1 MVLREKYSNYEN
13 SLMNLNLEALS
24 QRRQSLS
31 LKFAKSGMKYDKL
44 NDLLPLN
51 EKVHG
56 MKTRE
61 CEKYKTNHANT
72 ERLKTGSVITM
83 QKYLNEEHRQN
94 TKRNCG

>member
-1 MVLREKYSNYEN
+1 M
-13 SLMNLNLEALS
+13 
-24 QRRQSLS
+24 
-31 LKFAKSGMKYDKL
+31 
-44 NDLLPLN
+44 PLN

-61 CEKYKTNHANT
+61 CEKYKINYANT

-94 TKRNCG
+94 TNRNCGWSIYYQTVTLLLLFSGEL